1 MRKAAAGAAPE
12 ITAGDLAE
20 RLRQERPPVLLDVR
34 REDEVRVARIAGARH
49 IPLDELPQRWT
60 ELDPAAALVVYC
72 HHGVRSAQAAAFL
85 RQAGFT
91 DVASLRG
98 GIDAWAREIDPRMP
112 RY

>member
-1 MRKAAAGAAPE
+1 MRKTAAGGPVE
-12 ITAGDLAE
+12 ITVGELAQ
-20 RLRQERPPVLLDVR
+20 RLRQARPPVLLDVR
-34 REDEVRVARIAGARH
+34 RDDEVRVARIDGARH
-49 IPLDELPQRWT
+49 LPLAELPRRWA
-60 ELDPAAALVVYC
+60 ELDPEAAVVVYC